1 MVVPIFAAPH
11 ALMSK
16 ADIAEMANVDRS
28 VVSKWIA
35 RGLGFPQPAEGG
47 RYEPRQVADWLVS
60 TRHGKRD
67 SEKLREEVSLYT
79 LVGLADRYRGDD
91 FTGAVTALICLRHLN
106 DHFAPL
112 GEDSR
117 DTRSDLAAA
126 RSLATEVDPGNELLL
141 SEVRAIPH
149 YAGWLVGAVDDFV
162 EAAYSSSAA
171 FERVIASRTKLGGAA
186 AADRAITRPLARL
199 MTELSGARELA
210 QREDTITVADPA
222 TGAGDLLAVVSDILI
237 EDMTPI
243 FIGAEPNP
251 ALARLARRRLAV
263 RERTEHDIRI
273 SATLPDEAGT
283 PDVIVTQLPY
293 HGSESRDEYAI
304 LSALGDVGVRLPR
317 RNRFAVVLGPADVLC
332 DDLSAGPAA
341 ERAKHLRADMVEA
354 IIRLP
359 VGLFPHLPRHRA
371 ALWVMTQARASR
383 WKGHVLT
390 IDISDRDLTDDLVD
404 AIADEVVTWRREGFR
419 PYAHGRSIA
428 LDKRVADL
436 VDPPRSLFGHNVSDG
451 EPAHR
456 KRAADA
462 RVTRI
467 AQRRVD
473 LDTITETARHPVR
486 TENLIATDRSLA
498 TESIGRLVSGGR
510 LILLSGTK
518 INPRHL
524 TASGTNAVLGKGELQ
539 GAVHNGRPRRID
551 LTTFAA
557 VYRRASLTERGD
569 VLVTLSPKPVAIVDH
584 TGSSVAENPV
594 RVLRIPESE
603 RSHFTPRVLTA
614 LLFGD
619 GKMPAGQALE
629 DYRIPLLSD
638 NEVARLDE
646 LLAELEARRDLAQ
659 REMNLLDELRQVT
672 LRGLFDGTLSLTP
685 ANTSVTTSNG

>member
-1 MVVPIFAAPH
+1 MVVPVFTAPL

-35 RGLGFPQPAEGG
+35 RGLGFPQPAEGD
-47 RYEPRQVADWLVS
+47 RYEPRQVADWLIS

-67 SEKLREEVSLYT
+67 TEKLREEVSLYT
-79 LVGLADRYRGDD
+79 LVGLADRYGGDD

-106 DHFAPL
+106 DYFTPL
-112 GEDSR
+112 DEGTR
-117 DTRSDLAAA
+117 DPRSALAAA
-126 RSLATEVDPGNELLL
+126 RSLAAEVDPGDELLL
-141 SEVRAIPH
+141 SEIRAIPH
-149 YAGWLVGAVDDFV
+149 YAGWLVSAVDDFV
-162 EAAYSSSAA
+162 EAAYNSSAA
-171 FERVIASRTKLGGAA
+171 FERVIAGRTKLGGAA
-186 AADRAITRPLARL
+186 AANRAVTRPLARL

-210 QREDTITVADPA
+210 QREDTIIVADPA
-222 TGAGDLLAVVSDILI
+222 TGAGDLLAVVSDILV
-237 EDMTPI
+237 EDIAPS

-263 RERTEHDIRI
+263 RERAEHDIRI

-293 HGSESRDEYAI
+293 QGSESRDEYAI

-317 RNRFAVVLGPADVLC
+317 RSRFAVVLGPADILC

-341 ERAKHLRADMVEA
+341 ERAKHLQADMVEA

-359 VGLFPHLPRHRA
+359 VGLVPHLPRYRA
-371 ALWVMTQARASR
+371 ALWVMTQARTSR

-390 IDISDRDLTDDLVD
+390 IDVSDRDLTDDLVD

-419 PYAHGRSIA
+419 PYARSRSLA

-436 VDPPRSLFGHNVSDG
+436 VDPPRSLFGQNVGDG
-451 EPAHR
+451 EPGQR

-467 AQRRVD
+467 AQRSAD
-473 LDTITETARHPVR
+473 LEIITKTARPPVR
-486 TENLIATDRSLA
+486 TENLIAADRSPA

-510 LILLSGTK
+510 LILRSGTR

-539 GAVHNGRPRRID
+539 AAVHNGRSRRID

-557 VYRRASLTERGD
+557 AYRRARLTERGD
-569 VLVTLSPKPVAIVDH
+569 VLLTLSPKPVAIIDH
-584 TGSSVAENPV
+584 TGSSVAEHPV
-594 RVLRIPESE
+594 RILRIPESE
-603 RSHFTPRVLTA
+603 RLHFTPRVLTA

-629 DYRIPLLSD
+629 DYRIPLLPD
-638 NEVARLDE
+638 DEVARLDG
-646 LLAELEARRDLAQ
+646 LLAELEARCEFTQ
-659 REMNLLDELRQVT
+659 REMNLLDELRLVT
-672 LRGLFDGTLSLTP
+672 LRGLFDGTLSLTSVAP
-685 ANTSVTTSNG
+685 QVTTSNG